1 MNWHCIL
8 VACLMTAACFAQHEQ
23 EPPRSNEPVIATRPS
38 EQDKARA
45 AVTAPALN
53 VSEQEVAKAAAAFLD
68 WAGASTAGQREEIRR
83 MLEEARE
90 YKAVGAAFCD
100 EANRT
105 AESDFTSS
113 LLALSVLGEM
123 RSPVGRDC
131 FQKLLHRPLP
141 EKGIV
146 ADGEN
151 VEQTKLAM
159 LQAKAVDGLA
169 YLRAPVTDRE
179 VLWAAGKHPSRIV
192 RAEAIEA
199 YLWNHKDSKE
209 ARTTLL
215 KYVQPKERVFVDR
228 VRREPTEEAAAFN
241 RKLTVFLKAH
251 PEAVAPAPKRIE
263 QKGEA
268 AKPPKQNEPP
278 VR

>member
-68 WAGASTAGQREEIRR
+68 WAGAST
-83 MLEEARE
+83 
-90 YKAVGAAFCD
+90 D
-100 EANRT
+100 EATRT
-105 AESDFTSS
+105 AESDFTRS

-146 ADGEN
+146 ANGEN

>member
-105 AESDFTSS
+105 AESDFTWQNGVLKHLAIGQPVRTAGLRFTQFAGHLSLNNGNLRFAQSRILTSS
-113 LLALSVLGEM
+113 GIYEISGTATLERALALTLRERRKTAQRYSVTGTLDAPHVAAETNTASTAGA
-123 RSPVGRDC
+123 
-131 FQKLLHRPLP
+131 
-141 EKGIV
+141 GI
-146 ADGEN
+146 
-151 VEQTKLAM
+151 
-159 LQAKAVDGLA
+159 
-169 YLRAPVTDRE
+169 
-179 VLWAAGKHPSRIV
+179 
-192 RAEAIEA
+192 
-199 YLWNHKDSKE
+199 
-209 ARTTLL
+209 AR
-215 KYVQPKERVFVDR
+215 
-228 VRREPTEEAAAFN
+228 
-241 RKLTVFLKAH
+241 
-251 PEAVAPAPKRIE
+251 
-263 QKGEA
+263 
-268 AKPPKQNEPP
+268 
-278 VR
+278 

>member
-1 MNWHCIL
+1 MNWHRIL
-8 VACLMTAACFAQHEQ
+8 VPCLMTAACFAQQ
-23 EPPRSNEPVIATRPS
+23 EKESPRSNEPAIATRPS

-45 AVTAPALN
+45 AVKAPALN
-53 VSEQEVAKAAAAFLD
+53 VSEQEAAKAAVAFLD

-83 MLEEARE
+83 MLDEARE
-90 YKAVGAAFCD
+90 YKAVAAAFCE

-105 AESDFTSS
+105 AESDFTRS

-123 RSPVGRDC
+123 RSPIGREC

-146 ADGEN
+146 ANGEN

-169 YLRAPVTDRE
+169 YLRGAATDRE

-199 YLWNHKDSKE
+199 YLWNHKDSRE
-209 ARTTLL
+209 ARATLL
-215 KYVQPKERVFVDR
+215 KYVQPKERIFVDR

-241 RKLTVFLKAH
+241 RKLAAFLKAH
-251 PEAVAPAPKRIE
+251 PEAVAPAPKRIDR
-263 QKGEA
+263 KGEA
-268 AKPPKQNEPP
+268 AKPPKEDEPP